1 MIFDTV
7 VKFIRKA
14 KIYILFQQKDLCGV
28 LSNLKI
34 SGLDSKSARERP
46 LMMSDFKGGWG
57 VWNDPKKLDIRR

>member
-14 KIYILFQQKDLCGV
+14 KIYILFQQKDLYGV

-34 SGLDSKSARERP
+34 SGLDSKSVTLE
-46 LMMSDFKGGWG
+46 
-57 VWNDPKKLDIRR
+57 